1 MRGACMREIPLVS
14 VALATYNGER
24 YLRRQ
29 LDSVLAQTYRNI
41 EIVVSDDCSRDGT
54 VAILEEYRRAHGITF
69 RVNERNFGF
78 VRNFERALAGCSG
91 EFIALSDQDDIWL
104 PEKIETLVR
113 EIGPHS
119 LIYTDALLIDGDDRP
134 LPGSLVEVSG
144 VRPVSGTCFEYFVC
158 NNCVTGCTAML
169 RRDLLATALP
179 IPEAETYH
187 DWWLAVAASRRNGVV
202 YHAAKL
208 TKYRQ
213 HAHNYTGANVRAGLP
228 TRIAAHLMGKTA
240 AEKRGYYELLA
251 DRARRYR
258 EMADRLNLTPAEWSF
273 LEEVGEYAES
283 LLSGGNRM
291 KTFAL
296 ALKYRETLFPAA
308 GRWEKLL
315 FVFSKLIAAR
325 AI

>member
-1 MRGACMREIPLVS
+1 MGESPLVS

-29 LDSVLAQTYRNI
+29 LDSILAQTYRNI

-54 VAILEEYRRAHGITF
+54 AAILDEYRRAHGITF
-69 RVNERNFGF
+69 QVNEHNLGF

-113 EIGPHS
+113 EIGSHS
-119 LIYTDALLIDGDDRP
+119 LIYTDALLIDENDQP
-134 LPGSLVEVSG
+134 LPGSLVELSG
-144 VRPVSGTCFEYFVC
+144 VRPVSGNCFEYFVC
-158 NNCVTGCTAML
+158 TNCVTGCTAMF

-179 IPEAETYH
+179 IPETETYH
-187 DWWLAVAASRRNGVV
+187 DWWLALVASRCNGVV

-208 TKYRQ
+208 TEYRQ
-213 HAHNYTGANVRAGLP
+213 HAHNHTGADVRGSLP
-228 TRIAAHLMGKTA
+228 ARIADYLMGKNA
-240 AEKRGYYELLA
+240 AKRRGCHELLA
-251 DRARRYR
+251 NRARRDSAL
-258 EMADRLNLTPAEWSF
+258 ADRLNLTPAERSF
-273 LEEVGEYAES
+273 LEEIGEYAES

-296 ALKYRETLFPAA
+296 ALKHRDTLFPAA

-315 FVFSKLIAAR
+315 FVFSRLIAVR